1 MLGANRDGARRMP
14 SPADSPT
21 YEARGVSPHKP
32 DVHRA
37 IAGLDRGLF
46 PSAFCQVY
54 PDHITGD
61 PDSCVVMHADGTGS
75 KSLIAY
81 FHWKETGDPS
91 YFRAVAMDALA
102 MNIDDMIC
110 VGAKGPFYISNT
122 IGRNLN
128 LVDGAVVREIIHGY
142 ADAAATLAG
151 HGVQLVPTGGETA
164 DLGDL
169 VRTVVV
175 DCTAFARLRR
185 DAVIDA
191 GAVRPGQAIVGLSSA
206 GQATYERAPN
216 SGIGTNGLTAA
227 RHQLLSRR
235 YAERFPEAFDPA
247 IARHAYQGT
256 CTLADPLPASGTT
269 IGAALASPTRTYSPI
284 VAAMPPD
291 LLAHVSA
298 IFHNSGGGLT
308 KCLPFGRGVR
318 YIKDRLFPTP
328 PVFAFIREH
337 ARVSLRE
344 MCRVYNMG
352 HRLEVVIDPARAG
365 EVIAIAR
372 RFGVEAAIVGRTEPA
387 PTDANHLVIEHE
399 SETVEFTPER

>member
-1 MLGANRDGARRMP
+1 MHE
-14 SPADSPT
+14 PAAT

-46 PSAFCQVY
+46 PGAFCQIY

-61 PDSCVVMHADGTGS
+61 PGSCVVMHADGTGT

-91 YFRAVAMDALA
+91 YFRDVAQDALA

-110 VGAKGPFYISNT
+110 VGARGPFYISNT
-122 IGRNLN
+122 IGRNLH

-142 ADAAATLAG
+142 ARAAAVLAE
-151 HGVQLVPTGGETA
+151 HGVTLIPTGGETA

-175 DCTAFARLRR
+175 DCTAFARMPR
-185 DAVIDA
+185 DQVIDA
-191 GAVRPGQAIVGLSSA
+191 GAVRPGHAIVGLASTGRA
-206 GQATYERAPN
+206 VYETEAN

-227 RHQLLSRR
+227 RHQLLSRS

-247 IARHAYQGT
+247 IASHAYEGA
-256 CTLADPLPASGTT
+256 CSLSDTLPGAGIT
-269 IGAALASPTRTYSPI
+269 IGRALSSPTRTYSPI
-284 VAAMPPD
+284 LAAMPRD
-291 LLAHVSA
+291 LLADVSA

-308 KCLPFGRGVR
+308 KCLPFGRGIR
-318 YIKDRLFPTP
+318 YVKDRLFPRP
-328 PVFAFIREH
+328 PIFRLIHER
-337 ARVSLRE
+337 ARVPLRE

-352 HRLEVVIDPARAG
+352 HRLEIVVEPARAE
-365 EVIAIAR
+365 EVIAISR
-372 RFGVEAAIVGRTEPA
+372 RFGVDAAIIGRTERSPSA
-387 PTDANHLVIEHE
+387 ANELIIDDAGETIEFARA
-399 SETVEFTPER
+399 V